1 VLMVWVM
8 SRRSTDLTALCQVFS
23 TRDIRAEDKPL
34 KLISSTGTQSQTN
47 PEEFWLANTW
57 RRPLTAALSDQY
69 DCLLNKTGGLA

>member
-1 VLMVWVM
+1 MVWVM

-23 TRDIRAEDKPL
+23 SRDIRAEDKPL

>member
-1 VLMVWVM
+1 MVWVM
-8 SRRSTDLTALCQVFS
+8 CRKSTDLTALCQVFS

-47 PEEFWLANTW
+47 PEVFWLASTW